1 MAQASGRGCSLQGY
15 VEGLGARWQL
25 AGPPLLQ
32 GCCKS
37 LPTDRHAHVLTKAIK
52 VAVSFLACAT
62 VFQGMLVACD
72 TGRLHVEETADILGT
87 VLAVMAGQQAP
98 GTYDVRSTAC
108 WSTYKKV
115 LVVADKYDM

>member
-1 MAQASGRGCSLQGY
+1 MWGLITCQPHAREASTTQQPTGY
-15 VEGLGARWQL
+15 TVHSAFLSA
-25 AGPPLLQ
+25 
-32 GCCKS
+32 
-37 LPTDRHAHVLTKAIK
+37 PT
-52 VAVSFLACAT
+52 T

-72 TGRLHVEETADILGT
+72 TGRLHVEETADTLGT